1 MWADSTPGPY
11 YSRGSPHSASAA
23 TQECADLAPE
33 GLEVD
38 QKGVVPLEAGER
50 CEARDD
56 AGGLEIARDGLLLA
70 EREQEVRLH
79 ADHERGAQGRAPE
92 QGHRVTVRSE
102 VEAVHGARDVQIAVG
117 VEDIHEALSERF
129 EVALNR
135 ELGRER
141 VAALPH
147 VFADRLAP
155 EALRPF
161 GGGTIG
167 DGAELARQALPRERR
182 GARAGGLPPPARRL
196 GGRRPRGAAAGGWQ
210 RRR

>member
-1 MWADSTPGPY
+1 
-11 YSRGSPHSASAA
+11 
-23 TQECADLAPE
+23 
-33 GLEVD
+33 
-38 QKGVVPLEAGER
+38 
-50 CEARDD
+50 
-56 AGGLEIARDGLLLA
+56 EI
-70 EREQEVRLH
+70 
-79 ADHERGAQGRAPE
+79 
-92 QGHRVTVRSE
+92 
-102 VEAVHGARDVQIAVG
+102 EAVHGARDVEIAVG

-167 DGAELARQALPRERR
+167 DGAELARQALPRARR
-182 GARAGGLPPPARRL
+182 RTVSKPARAMSSTDRSGNVSR
-196 GGRRPRGAAAGGWQ
+196 
-210 RRR
+210 